1 MVDQIKPVIRDKP
14 DLIIFPVETNDFQSD
29 ENSGDTAK
37 LIVDLAMSAKSPACD
52 ISLSNIITTKDK
64 RQNKAQEVNNHLK
77 EMYTNKIIN
86 LIVHSKNMIKYQ
98 YLNTSKLHLINRVT
112 KHIINNIRTRNIQ
125 KKFNDNA
132 FYVALMK
139 KFLVIAVSLNINLI
153 AKIYA
158 LKLTI

>member
-37 LIVDLAMSAKSPACD
+37 FPAGD

-77 EMYTNKIIN
+77 EMCTNKIIN